1 MAIIRRFS
9 LLPLQIEAKHT
20 DAAATYSLVKD
31 RDGNRF
37 LQIDSYG
44 SRARKLKGKKSQSLR
59 LSESALRQLKEII
72 GRHFPR
78 A

>member
-1 MAIIRRFS
+1 MAIIRRLSF
-9 LLPLQIEAKHT
+9 LALQVEAKHT
-20 DAAATYSLVKD
+20 DAEATYSFVKD

-59 LSESALRQLKEII
+59 LSESALRELKNII
-72 GRHFPR
+72 DRHFPR
-78 A
+78 P